1 MTGSKTKHQWIV
13 TLFLAGSVD
22 VLVLTGSE

>member
-1 MTGSKTKHQWIV
+1 MAGSKTKHQCIV
-13 TLFLAGSVD
+13 TLFLAGSGD